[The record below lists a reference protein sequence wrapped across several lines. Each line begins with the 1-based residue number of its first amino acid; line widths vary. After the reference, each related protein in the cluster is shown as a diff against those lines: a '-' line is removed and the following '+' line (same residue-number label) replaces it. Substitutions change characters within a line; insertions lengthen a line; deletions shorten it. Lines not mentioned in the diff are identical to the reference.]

1 MSSTNER
8 TTRGLRALHA
18 DERGVISILTVFA
31 ALMLT
36 MLLGMVINVGLQVDG
51 KVRMQNAADAAA
63 YSGAVGVARGLNG
76 LAYTNHLLCE
86 VFAVTAILREGR
98 DRNSDRYVPEI
109 LAAWKKAGEAFRRS
123 GFPKFETLGEAILR
137 KVPLEQDVAT
147 AFGNWMAAASE
158 LVLPEFEN
166 VLRQELIPEFQRD
179 LVRAFPEIAQM
190 AAAEAALRDG
200 TPVRGRGPMV
210 GFLWRTTG
218 VPVGGAAEALDPTLP
233 VVDPA
238 ADPALEGGK
247 YFRQARDE
255 RRQHAHSLRMLWND
269 RMLVFFDGGNNPAL
283 QGKAK
288 MCQYANLWRSFT
300 CGQLNKL
307 LDEYP
312 LGNLPFVLRTEGDGV
327 FSPNQYLER
336 YFTVVGVTYW
346 RKVPDLVPGLFENPS
361 QGCAMAYAEARVFVP
376 QPRIVWITWS
386 DGGTPDDSLGGLP
399 GNPFELP
406 PELQPPTTPPSG
418 VVGYTIGREGI
429 PRDWHLFNQHWT
441 VDLVPATT
449 PNLAMIL
456 QQEPPSVTFQQ
467 QQLRLP
473 SLGGLGT
480 REIGQ
485 ISPH

>member
-1 MSSTNER
+1 MSSTSDQ
-8 TTRGLRALHA
+8 TTRALKALHA
-18 DERGVISILTVFA
+18 DERGVVSILTVFA

-36 MLLGMVINVGLQVDG
+36 MLLGMVINVGHQVNG

-76 LAYTNHLLCE
+76 LAYTNHLLSE

-109 LAAWKKAGEAFRRS
+109 LTAWKKVGETLRRS
-123 GFPKFETLGEAILR
+123 GFPRFETLGAAIVR

-147 AFGNWMAAASE
+147 AFSNWMAAASE
-158 LVLPEFEN
+158 LLLPEFEN
-166 VLRQELIPEFQRD
+166 ILRQELIPEYQRD
-179 LVRAFPEIAQM
+179 LVRTFPEIAQM

-200 TPVRGRGPMV
+200 TPDRGRGPMV
-210 GFLWRTTG
+210 GFVWRTTG
-218 VPVGGAAEALDPTLP
+218 VPVGGGAEALDPTLP

-238 ADPALEGGK
+238 ADPALDGGK
-247 YFRQARDE
+247 YLRQARDE
-255 RRQHAHSLRMLWND
+255 RRQHSHTLRRLWNNNI
-269 RMLVFFDGGNNPAL
+269 LAFFDYA
-283 QGKAK
+283 AR
-288 MCQYANLWRSFT
+288 MSQYANLWRSFT
-300 CGQLNKL
+300 CGQLDKL

-312 LGNLPFVLRTEGDGV
+312 LSNLPFVLRTEGDGA
-327 FSPNQYLER
+327 FSPNQYLDR

-361 QGCAMAYAEARVFVP
+361 RGCTMAYAEARVFVP
-376 QPRIVWITWS
+376 QARLIWVLLQR
-386 DGGTPDDSLGGLP
+386 GGESGDVPLGGLP
-399 GNPFELP
+399 GSPFQLP
-406 PELQPPTTPPSG
+406 PEYQHQPPTTPPG
-418 VVGYTIGREGI
+418 ELDWDVWPDQGMPDG
-429 PRDWHLFNQHWT
+429 WHLFNQHWT
-441 VDLVPATT
+441 VGLVPATT

-456 QQEPPSVTFQQ
+456 QQEPPSVAFQQ

-473 SLGGLGT
+473 SLGELGT